1 MLLPEWYAFD
11 LVSGARVAALSR
23 PALCQLHLVNFC
35 RHGVKEAGVG
45 ELAVDV
51 LVYRQAACTPRHTAP
66 RDQTAHPGIWHPGI
80 KPLTRQI
87 PYSHEH
93 THARTLAHKT
103 HTVTHAVVY
112 HVPCTHLTQWC
123 VIGHSRGQHAPLG
136 VYVVGGAQQEHTGP
150 AYSQVW

>member
-66 RDQTAHPGIWHPGI
+66 RDQTAHPGIRHPGI
-80 KPLTRQI
+80 KP
-87 PYSHEH
+87 H
-93 THARTLAHKT
+93 TQAYGIQGSNRLHVRYLIHMNTHMHAR
-103 HTVTHAVVY
+103 
-112 HVPCTHLTQWC
+112 
-123 VIGHSRGQHAPLG
+123 
-136 VYVVGGAQQEHTGP
+136 
-150 AYSQVW
+150 